1 MQLPVI
7 ATDPEDWLGPAEVA
21 PSEPLLSFAS
31 AFEEC
36 PGSYWTLERTVPSQ
50 TIGWSYTG
58 WLQDAS
64 MRNKGRG
71 GGAWRGPTR
80 RMLSRLRSHPSNSVL
95 SPWQPLRYWRGPW
108 FKGLGSASSGPL
120 DRELSRLDWA
130 VCFAADW
137 PRPGRAGA
145 ELGKRGQKYQGRRV
159 QDGSGLLG

>member
-21 PSEPLLSFAS
+21 PSEPLFSFAS

-58 WLQDAS
+58 WLQEAS

-71 GGAWRGPTR
+71 GGGVEWANPMDAESTPVPPLQLCPVAMATPPLLAGPVVQRPRLGLIRAFGPGT
-80 RMLSRLRSHPSNSVL
+80 LS
-95 SPWQPLRYWRGPW
+95 
-108 FKGLGSASSGPL
+108 A
-120 DRELSRLDWA
+120 
-130 VCFAADW
+130 
-137 PRPGRAGA
+137 
-145 ELGKRGQKYQGRRV
+145 
-159 QDGSGLLG
+159 